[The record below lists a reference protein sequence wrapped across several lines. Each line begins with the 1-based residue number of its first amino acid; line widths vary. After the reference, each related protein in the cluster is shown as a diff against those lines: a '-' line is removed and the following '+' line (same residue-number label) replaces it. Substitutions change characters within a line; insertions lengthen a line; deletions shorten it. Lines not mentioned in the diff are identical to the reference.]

1 MNSNT
6 KTSGMSVTAMILGI
20 VGLVFIWAPFV
31 GFICSLLGIIFGGVG
46 MSQTRKNPNLS
57 GRGMAI
63 AGLVCG
69 IIGVVLWVILVAFI
83 GLLGV
88 FSSSIGLY

>member
-46 MSQTRKNPNLS
+46 MSQTRKNPIFRYTRNNI
-57 GRGMAI
+57 RDA
-63 AGLVCG
+63 
-69 IIGVVLWVILVAFI
+69 AFH
-83 GLLGV
+83 
-88 FSSSIGLY
+88 FQAPPE